1 MIVYDQQTEGMYMK
15 NNNLLI
21 AAVLPIVY
29 GAYKFYTDKTFK
41 EKVTSNLDKIYQSV
55 DNGAQKL
62 KRRAGH
68 AEIELKSFFN
78 ETYDE
83 LKLTDEQIEDIH
95 DILTTKTSGVVGRVK
110 KLLNEEQKKIYES
123 SLHALKK

>member
-1 MIVYDQQTEGMYMK
+1 MK

-29 GAYKFYTDKTFK
+29 GAYKFYTDKMFK

-55 DNGAQKL
+55 DSGAQKL

-68 AEIELKSFFN
+68 AEVELKSFFN
-78 ETYDE
+78 DVYDE

-95 DILTTKTSGVVGRVK
+95 EILNNKTSGLVGRVK
-110 KLLNEEQKKIYES
+110 KLLNEDQKKIYES
-123 SLHALKK
+123 SLHSLKK

>member
-1 MIVYDQQTEGMYMK
+1 MIIYDQQTEGMYMK

-29 GAYKFYTDKTFK
+29 GAYKYYTDKDFK
-41 EKVTSNLDKIYQSV
+41 AKVTTNLDKIYNSV

-78 ETYDE
+78 EAYDE

-95 DILTTKTSGVVGRVK
+95 EVLNNKTSGLVNRVK
-110 KLLNEEQKKIYES
+110 KLLNEEQRKIYES
-123 SLHALKK
+123 SLHTLKK

>member
-1 MIVYDQQTEGMYMK
+1 MIKYVQQTEGMYMK

-29 GAYKFYTDKTFK
+29 GAYKFYTDKSFK
-41 EKVTSNLDKIYQSV
+41 EKVTTNLDKICHSV

-78 ETYDE
+78 DAYDE
-83 LKLTDEQIEDIH
+83 LKLTEEQIEDIH
-95 DILTTKTSGVVGRVK
+95 EVLNNKTSGLVGRVK
-110 KLLNEEQKKIYES
+110 KLLNEDQKKIYET
-123 SLHALKK
+123 SLQKLKQ

>member
-1 MIVYDQQTEGMYMK
+1 MK

-29 GAYKFYTDKTFK
+29 GAYKFYTDKNFK
-41 EKVTSNLDKIYQSV
+41 EKVTTNLDKIYNSV
-55 DNGAQKL
+55 DSGAQKL

-78 ETYDE
+78 EAYDE

-110 KLLNEEQKKIYES
+110 KLLNEEQRKIYES
-123 SLHALKK
+123 SLHALRK

>member
-1 MIVYDQQTEGMYMK
+1 MIKYVQQTEGMYMK

-29 GAYKFYTDKTFK
+29 GAYKYYTDKDFK
-41 EKVTSNLDKIYQSV
+41 AKVTTNLDKIYNSV
-55 DNGAQKL
+55 DSGAQKL
-62 KRRAGH
+62 KRRVGH

-78 ETYDE
+78 EAYDE

-95 DILTTKTSGVVGRVK
+95 EVLNNKTSGLVNRVK
-110 KLLNEEQKKIYES
+110 KLLNEEQRKIYES
-123 SLHALKK
+123 SLHTLKK

>member
-55 DNGAQKL
+55 DSGAQKL

-68 AEIELKSFFN
+68 AEVELKSFFN
-78 ETYDE
+78 DVYDE

-95 DILTTKTSGVVGRVK
+95 EILNNKTSGLVGRVK
-110 KLLNEEQKKIYES
+110 KLLNEDQKKIYES
-123 SLHALKK
+123 SLHSLKK

>member
-1 MIVYDQQTEGMYMK
+1 MIKYVQQTEGMYMK

-29 GAYKFYTDKTFK
+29 GAYKFYTDKNFK
-41 EKVTSNLDKIYQSV
+41 EKVTTNLDKIYNSV
-55 DNGAQKL
+55 DSGAQKL

-78 ETYDE
+78 EAYDE

-110 KLLNEEQKKIYES
+110 KLLNEEQRKIYES
-123 SLHALKK
+123 SLHALRK